1 MIKAIK
7 YSLFIIFSVAL
18 VSCGD
23 ITPRSQQQI
32 TPTIYPTSFSPTP
45 KPLAT
50 ARSTPSVTPT
60 VPSITPSQANNPAC
74 TLSTKTNESDG
85 WDCLNQSYGFSI
97 HFPST
102 AEIARVT
109 PDGGVEV
116 WLQNSPSNPRIDR
129 LLSIGIGQ
137 SAEWCFPPEAE
148 KVQNGEHEF
157 VVNNG
162 FEPSGVVY
170 AWKSYAIAKEP
181 KKVCFDFIV
190 GFREWA
196 QDDPPFPPE
205 KDQGLDEVEAIL
217 STFQWLNP

>member
-1 MIKAIK
+1 MSKAIK
-7 YSLFIIFSVAL
+7 YSLFIIFSFAL

-23 ITPRSQQQI
+23 IVPRFQQQI
-32 TPTIYPTSFSPTP
+32 TPTIYPASSSPTP

-50 ARSTPSVTPT
+50 DAPTPSITPI
-60 VPSITPSQANNPAC
+60 VPRITPSQANNPVC
-74 TLSTKTNESDG
+74 IVSTKTTESNG

-109 PDGGVEV
+109 PAGGVEV
-116 WLQNSPSNPRIDR
+116 WLQNSPSNPHIERM
-129 LLSIGIGQ
+129 LSIGIGQ
-137 SAEWCFPPEAE
+137 SAEWCFPPTSE
-148 KVQNGEHEF
+148 KVQIGEHEF

-170 AWKSYAIAKEP
+170 AWKSYALVKEP

-205 KDQGLDEVEAIL
+205 KDQGLDEVESIL
-217 STFQWLNP
+217 ATFQWLEP